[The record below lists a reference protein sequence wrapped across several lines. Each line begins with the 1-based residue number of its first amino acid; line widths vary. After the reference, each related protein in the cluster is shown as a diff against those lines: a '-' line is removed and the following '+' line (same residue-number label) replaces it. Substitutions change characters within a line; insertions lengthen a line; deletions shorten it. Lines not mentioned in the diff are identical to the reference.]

1 MENEILNL
9 LLVLVAAWLGGIA
22 ANRMGYP
29 GILGELVAG
38 IVFGPAILGF
48 LHDSAIVASLSE
60 VGILL
65 LMAYIGME
73 IDLKD
78 LKKASWY
85 ALLTAIGSF
94 IVPFILGYYTMIL
107 FGSTTQAALMVGL
120 AISVT
125 SLATKSRILLDL
137 KLLNTRIASVLMLGA
152 LFTDTI
158 ALVSFAGI
166 VSFADAG
173 AVHAS
178 DLLMVGGK
186 ALLFFAF
193 TFAFGMYL
201 LPVIGRLLD
210 KFGFV
215 SRTFYFTLLL
225 IITLLFAELAEL
237 AGLHGILGAFIAG
250 LFVREGV
257 FNRKVT
263 QEVNK
268 VFYDVSI
275 GFLAP
280 VYFISVGFGIT
291 LDVFTTNPVLLISII
306 AVAVIG
312 KIFGTALFYLPS
324 GNGWREG
331 ITIGTG
337 MNGRGVVEIII
348 AGIGLKMG
356 LINSEIFTILVFM
369 AIFTTLT
376 VPFMLTWTTNWL
388 RKRDELVHIEKRKG
402 FIILGVN
409 PLSLLLADLLK
420 EEATVTLLDTN
431 VEMVH
436 LARDKG
442 YQCIQGNALKEEVLA
457 SANASK
463 AKTFIG
469 LTRNTEINLLAAQLA
484 NDVYAIPEK
493 LVLFSPG
500 EEGAGI
506 DLLEPIGAST
516 LFARKTTL
524 TNWTGLIA
532 ENRYLINEIVVKS
545 KISTRKW
552 VKQQTGEKE
561 NFLPLLIVHPSG
573 KLRPYSYNDEL
584 EQGEIVKVLF
594 RKA

>member
-1 MENEILNL
+1 MEHEILNL
-9 LLVLVAAWLGGIA
+9 LFVLFAAWLGGIV

-29 GILGELVAG
+29 GILGELAAG
-38 IVFGPAILGF
+38 IIFGPAILGF
-48 LHDSAIVASLSE
+48 LHDSAIVAALSE

-78 LKKASWY
+78 LRKASWS

-94 IVPFILGYYTMIL
+94 IVPFILGYYTML
-107 FGSTTQAALMVGL
+107 FFGSTNQAALMVGL

-173 AVHAS
+173 VVNANE
-178 DLLMVGGK
+178 LMVVAGK
-186 ALLFFAF
+186 AVLFFVL

-201 LPVIGRLLD
+201 FPFIGRMLD
-210 KFGFV
+210 RFGFV

-257 FNRKVT
+257 FNRKIT

-291 LDVFTTNPVLLISII
+291 LDVFTTNPLMLVTVIG
-306 AVAVIG
+306 VAIVG

-331 ITIGTG
+331 LAIGTG

-356 LINSEIFTILVFM
+356 LINAEIFTILVFM

-376 VPFMLTWTTNWL
+376 VPFLLTWTTNWL

-409 PLSLLLADLLK
+409 PLSLLLADWLK
-420 EEATVTLLDTN
+420 SEAPVTMLDTN
-431 VEMVH
+431 VEMVN

-442 YQCIQGNALKEEVLA
+442 FECIQGNALKEEIMA

-463 AKTFIG
+463 AKTLIT
-469 LTRNTEINLLAAQLA
+469 LTRNTEINVLAAQLA
-484 NDVYAIPEK
+484 NDTFSVPEK

-500 EEGAGI
+500 EDGAGI

-516 LFARKTTL
+516 IFARKTSL
-524 TNWTGLIA
+524 TDWTAAIA
-532 ENRYLINEIVVKS
+532 AQQYVIREITVEHKA
-545 KISTRKW
+545 STRRW
-552 VKQQTGEKE
+552 IKQQEWKKSD
-561 NFLPLLIVHPSG
+561 FLPLLIVNNTG
-573 KLRPYSYNDEL
+573 KLRPYAYNDEVL
-584 EQGEIVKVLF
+584 PGETVKVLL
-594 RKA
+594 KQ